1 METRLS
7 LVFLKNTMRTWSPS
21 MFLLIG
27 KILSLSFVNIMME
40 IMSLL
45 YYLLNRGIMS
55 PETMSPSAMGIR
67 TYSLLFL
74 PLQSIK
80 FCLVFVSLRQMC
92 AKFRISNFVSRLP
105 TPWTPSWRR
114 LMERWQQVW
123 RCKRKLLE
131 HYGPI
136 LLTIY
141 LGQPFLGEE
150 SLIIKVEN
158 NEATFIK

>member
-1 METRLS
+1 MPILISYASISDENHNFFESLTLS
-7 LVFLKNTMRTWSPS
+7 TLICIFYLKR
-21 MFLLIG
+21 
-27 KILSLSFVNIMME
+27 
-40 IMSLL
+40 
-45 YYLLNRGIMS
+45 
-55 PETMSPSAMGIR
+55 
-67 TYSLLFL
+67 LFL

-80 FCLVFVSLRQMC
+80 FCLVFVSRRQMC

-150 SLIIKVEN
+150 SLLIKVVN